1 VINSTRPHG
10 PAHQDPPSTG
20 VRVLV
25 VEDDRSISQLVASYL
40 EREGFIVD
48 VAGDGETGVDLT
60 RSLRPDI
67 VVLDLMLPG
76 MDGIEVCRQIRTF
89 SDAYVVMLTAR
100 IEEIDRL
107 IGLSVGAD
115 DYLTKPFSPREL
127 VARIRAMLRRPRAA
141 DPGIESIRR
150 FGSLQIDPGAREVRL
165 DGELVELTRTEFD
178 LLEVLSAHPRRV
190 FERRPLLEEVWGGDW
205 FGDDHVVEVH
215 VANMRRKLGDDP
227 QAPRYIRTI
236 RGVGYRMGTG

>member
-1 VINSTRPHG
+1 MSSSARSH
-10 PAHQDPPSTG
+10 AHQGPPPTG

-25 VEDDRSISQLVASYL
+25 LEDDPSISQLVVSYL
-40 EREGFIVD
+40 EHDGFVVD
-48 VAGDGETGVDLT
+48 VAWDGETGVDLA
-60 RSLRPDI
+60 RSAQPDV

-76 MDGIEVCRQIRTF
+76 IDGIEVCRRIRTF
-89 SDAYVVMLTAR
+89 SDAYIVMLTAR
-100 IEEIDRL
+100 IEEMDRL

-115 DYLTKPFSPREL
+115 DYLGKPFSPREL

-141 DPGIESIRR
+141 DPGTELFRE
-150 FGSLQIDPGAREVRL
+150 FGALQIDPVAREVQL
-165 DGELVELTRTEFD
+165 EGKLLELTRTEFD

-190 FERRPLLEEVWGGDW
+190 FARRVLLEEVWGGDW

-215 VANMRRKLGDDP
+215 VGNLRRKLGDDT
-227 QAPRYIRTI
+227 QAPRYIRTV